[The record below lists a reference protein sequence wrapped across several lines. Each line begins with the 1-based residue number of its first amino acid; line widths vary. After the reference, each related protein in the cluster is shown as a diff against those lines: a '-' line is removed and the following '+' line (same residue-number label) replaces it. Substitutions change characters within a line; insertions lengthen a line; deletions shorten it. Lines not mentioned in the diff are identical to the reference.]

1 MGDTQKY
8 YPRKRRLK
16 DAAALIA
23 GSIAVLGIFFA
34 LAVLVL
40 SLESNAAP
48 QGQYSESSP
57 HSEPAAPA
65 LSHPIPYDAVV
76 CQGGKCRYYIKERK

>member
-48 QGQYSESSP
+48 QVVISSSP
-57 HSEPAAPA
+57 QAPGAPA
-65 LSHPIPYDAVV
+65 LSFPIPYDAVV
-76 CQGGKCRYYIKERK
+76 CQGGKCRYYTKEAR